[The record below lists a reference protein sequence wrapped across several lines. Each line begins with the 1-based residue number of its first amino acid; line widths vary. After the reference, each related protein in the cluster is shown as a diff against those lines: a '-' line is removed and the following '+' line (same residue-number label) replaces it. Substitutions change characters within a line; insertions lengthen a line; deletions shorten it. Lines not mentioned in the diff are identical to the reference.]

1 MADGHPLW
9 KNSTSTLSS
18 HARTARVDSVQSN
31 PVGAM
36 IYLSAADL
44 QHLGIDPTT
53 TSRVTYQIT
62 TIGDQ
67 RLLTLSAANSSHTQ
81 SPVNN
86 HPRE

>member
-9 KNSTSTLSS
+9 KSSTSTLSS
-18 HARTARVDSVQSN
+18 HARTASVDSAQSN
-31 PVGAM
+31 PVGVM

-86 HPRE
+86 YR

>member
-9 KNSTSTLSS
+9 RNSTSTLSS
-18 HARTARVDSVQSN
+18 HARTASVDSVQSN

-53 TSRVTYQIT
+53 TSRVTYEIT

-67 RLLTLSAANSSHTQ
+67 QILTLSAAESSQTQ

>member
-9 KNSTSTLSS
+9 KSSTSTLSS
-18 HARTARVDSVQSN
+18 HARTASVDSAQSN
-31 PVGAM
+31 PVGVM

-86 HPRE
+86 HPQE